1 MSTNFHEALK
11 AMATSQ
17 IEMIDGMIL
26 LLESVV
32 AMEKLGSVT
41 TDDVII
47 ELPEIFMTDDNGN
60 PIKLDGKYQ
69 FQQPYKDAAQ
79 EIIAMAKTNKD
90 LEKSLKALSI

>member
-1 MSTNFHEALK
+1 
-11 AMATSQ
+11 
-17 IEMIDGMIL
+17 
-26 LLESVV
+26 
-32 AMEKLGSVT
+32 
-41 TDDVII
+41 
-47 ELPEIFMTDDNGN
+47 MTDDNGN